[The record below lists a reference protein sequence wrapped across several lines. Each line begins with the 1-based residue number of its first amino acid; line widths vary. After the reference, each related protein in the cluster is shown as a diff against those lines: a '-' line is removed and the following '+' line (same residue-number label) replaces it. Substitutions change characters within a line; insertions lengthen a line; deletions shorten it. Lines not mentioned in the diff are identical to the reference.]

1 MTGLPWYAHSIASYE
16 KRTAH
21 LTMLQH
27 GAYRL
32 LMDHY
37 YKMAA
42 PLPAPLMH
50 LHRICRAVAD
60 EEKAAVSAVLSEFF
74 TLQDDGWHNER
85 ADEELA
91 RMAIIS
97 DKRRKAANSRH
108 SAPEKP
114 RANAPANDG
123 ANAEQVDLHKDHTL
137 NTKHI
142 SSLRSD
148 IGPLPDWLPKE
159 AWSGFLEMRRR
170 IRAPMTPRAMTLAI
184 RQLEELRQRG
194 HDPTAIL
201 DQSTQ
206 NSWKGLFEPKGNGN
220 GKRSAN
226 DKFLAAAQSLVG
238 EYLDGH
244 AESGGD
250 SGFADA
256 PGRPLLPS

>member
-1 MTGLPWYAHSIASYE
+1 MNGLPWYAHSIAAYE
-16 KRTAH
+16 KHTAH

-42 PLPAPLMH
+42 PLPAPLMQ

-74 TLQDDGWHNER
+74 TLEDDGWHNDR

-91 RMAIIS
+91 RMALIS

-108 SAPEKP
+108 SGPEKTHAKAS
-114 RANAPANDG
+114 ANAG
-123 ANAEQVDLHKDHTL
+123 AIAKQVDLQKHPTL
-137 NTKHI
+137 NTKQ
-142 SSLRSD
+142 SSLRED

-159 AWSGFLEMRRR
+159 AWAGFLEMRRR

-184 RQLEELRQRG
+184 RQLEDLRQRG
-194 HDPTAIL
+194 HDPTVIL

-220 GKRSAN
+220 GKRTAN
-226 DKFLAAAQSLVG
+226 DKFLAAAHAVVG
-238 EYLDGH
+238 DYLGR
-244 AESGGD
+244 AEGGDD
-250 SGFADA
+250 SGFADET
-256 PGRPLLPS
+256 GRPLLPS